1 MKQKYWTLS
10 VAIEQAKKLGVE
22 VSKPTLVKWIRNYKI
37 GFQLGGEGGKWYV
50 FPEKFMRYVNGGK
63 IPQDNITEPENGR
76 IGTSDQSNETSS

>member
-1 MKQKYWTLS
+1 MTKQKYWTLS

-50 FPEKFMRYVNGGK
+50 FPEKLMRYINGGK
-63 IPQDNITEPENGR
+63 IPADNIA
-76 IGTSDQSNETSS
+76 SNDTTV